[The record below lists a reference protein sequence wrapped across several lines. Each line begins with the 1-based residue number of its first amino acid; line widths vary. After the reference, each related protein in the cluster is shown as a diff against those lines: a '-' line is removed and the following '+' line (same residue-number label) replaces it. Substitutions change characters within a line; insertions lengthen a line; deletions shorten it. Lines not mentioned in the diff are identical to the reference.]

1 MVENLSG
8 APQRTNYTLGS
19 ISVDFVAQS
28 GVFDSSPAHNT
39 EPETG
44 TYDSIV
50 RFSSADGWVGDFAVV
65 HFPVADITMGR
76 FIWTGG
82 VVAAPYDRLTTAGN
96 ISVKTVDDRWLV
108 PVRAMRLGG
117 KAYPT
122 LNRISEEEL
131 DTLTGSSFR
140 DLLARFG
147 DFELGRYGDFLPS
160 AGKQIVNGLGL
171 TMDQGNTALL
181 GAMIAVTR
189 PVALVK
195 GL

>member
-1 MVENLSG
+1 MAS
-8 APQRTNYTLGS
+8 YTLHT
-19 ISVDFVAQS
+19 ITVDVRTES
-28 GVFDSSPAHNT
+28 GVFQSAPAHNT

-44 TYDSIV
+44 TYDTIV

-82 VVAAPYDRLTTAGN
+82 VIAAPYDRLTTAGN

-108 PVRAMRLGG
+108 PVRAMRPGG
-117 KAYPT
+117 KPYPT

-131 DTLTGSSFR
+131 DTLTGFNFR

-160 AGKQIVNGLGL
+160 AGKQVVNGLGL
-171 TMDQGNTALL
+171 TMEKGNTALL

>member
-1 MVENLSG
+1 MAS
-8 APQRTNYTLGS
+8 YTLHT
-19 ISVDFVAQS
+19 ITVDVRAES
-28 GVFDSSPAHNT
+28 GGFHSAPAHNT

-82 VVAAPYDRLTTAGN
+82 VVAAPYDRLNTAGN

-122 LNRISEEEL
+122 LNRITEDEL
-131 DTLTGSSFR
+131 DTLTASSFR

>member
-1 MVENLSG
+1 M
-8 APQRTNYTLGS
+8 ADYT
-19 ISVDFVAQS
+19 IHTITVDLRPEP
-28 GVFDSSPAHNT
+28 GVFHSAPAHNT
-39 EPETG
+39 DAETG
-44 TYDSIV
+44 HYDSVV
-50 RFSSADGWVGDFAVV
+50 RFTSADGWVGDFAVV

-82 VVAAPYDRLTTAGN
+82 VVAAPYDRLNTAGN

-108 PVRAMRLGG
+108 PVRAMRFGG
-117 KAYPT
+117 KSYPT
-122 LNRISEEEL
+122 LNRITEEEL
-131 DTLTGSSFR
+131 DALTGSSFR
-140 DLLARFG
+140 DFLRHFG

-171 TMDQGNTALL
+171 RMEKGNTALL

-189 PVALVK
+189 PVALVR